1 MSSSKTSSEQKPLV
15 FTPKLLANNY
25 HWSHSLS
32 ALAGFTNEV
41 EAVELGRGTYP
52 PFEQTE
58 KTSIKTKNG

>member
-1 MSSSKTSSEQKPLV
+1 
-15 FTPKLLANNY
+15 
-25 HWSHSLS
+25 
-32 ALAGFTNEV
+32 LAGFTNEV